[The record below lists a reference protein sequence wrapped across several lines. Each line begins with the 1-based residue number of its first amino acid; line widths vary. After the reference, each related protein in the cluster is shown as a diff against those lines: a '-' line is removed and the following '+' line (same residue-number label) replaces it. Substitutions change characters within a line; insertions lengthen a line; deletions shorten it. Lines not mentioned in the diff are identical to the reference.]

1 VTHGAGIRVAQPVH
15 EALATKDV
23 AALFDRNGGFGSESV
38 RVMGPV
44 GWDKGSRQMVQ
55 IDRHSS
61 VEREGGMA
69 VSRAQVAQLVEVE
82 IEIWFDIVWDDR
94 AVNCRSDG
102 GSCLKRDWAG
112 KLRES
117 GMR

>member
-1 VTHGAGIRVAQPVH
+1 
-15 EALATKDV
+15 
-23 AALFDRNGGFGSESV
+23 
-38 RVMGPV
+38 
-44 GWDKGSRQMVQ
+44 
-55 IDRHSS
+55 
-61 VEREGGMA
+61 MA

-102 GSCLKRDWAG
+102 GSCLKRDGAG